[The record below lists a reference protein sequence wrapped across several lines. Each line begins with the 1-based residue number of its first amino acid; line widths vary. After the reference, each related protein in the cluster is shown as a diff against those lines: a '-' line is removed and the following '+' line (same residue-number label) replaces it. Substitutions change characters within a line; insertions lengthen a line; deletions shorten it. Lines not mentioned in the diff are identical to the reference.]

1 MGNYTIA
8 EIVQILIGLFLGIGL
23 LQSGTDKI
31 VDWKGNMS
39 FLTEHFAKY
48 FMRSLVTPMLLVVT
62 VLETVGGI
70 LCLGGVVMALLYQ
83 NFDLILM
90 GMIVIAFNFVA
101 LFAGQRF
108 SKDYAGAAVLVNYFI
123 LTIIGILTYY
133 F

>member
-39 FLTEHFAKY
+39 FLTEHFAKN

-62 VLETVGGI
+62 VLETIGGI
-70 LCLGGVVMALLYQ
+70 LCLGGVAMALLHQ

-101 LFAGQRF
+101 LFAGQRL

>member
-39 FLTEHFAKY
+39 FLTEHFAKS

-70 LCLGGVVMALLYQ
+70 LCLGGVAMALLYQ

-101 LFAGQRF
+101 LFAGQRL
-108 SKDYAGAAVLVNYFI
+108 SQDYAGAAVLVNYFI

>member
-1 MGNYTIA
+1 MGNYTII
-8 EIVQILIGLFLGIGL
+8 EIVQLLIGLFLGIGL

-31 VDWKGNMS
+31 VDWKGNIS
-39 FLTEHFAKY
+39 FLTEHFAQT
-48 FMRSLVTPMLLVVT
+48 FMRSLVTPMLMVVT

-70 LCLGGVVMALLYQ
+70 LCLGGVAMALLYQ
-83 NFDLILM
+83 NFNLILM
-90 GMIVIAFNFVA
+90 GMIVIAFNFIA

-108 SKDYAGAAVLVNYFI
+108 SKDYVGAAVLVNYFI

>member
-39 FLTEHFAKY
+39 FLTEHFAQT

-70 LCLGGVVMALLYQ
+70 LCLGGVAMALLYQ

-101 LFAGQRF
+101 LFAGQRL

>member
-1 MGNYTIA
+1 MGNYTIT

-39 FLTEHFAKY
+39 FLTEHFAKS

-70 LCLGGVVMALLYQ
+70 LCLGGVAMALLYQ

-90 GMIVIAFNFVA
+90 GMIVIAFNFFA

>member
-1 MGNYTIA
+1 MGNYTIT
-8 EIVQILIGLFLGIGL
+8 EMVQMLIGLFLGIGL

-39 FLTEHFAKY
+39 FLTEHFAKN

-101 LFAGQRF
+101 LFAGQRL

>member
-1 MGNYTIA
+1 
-8 EIVQILIGLFLGIGL
+8 
-23 LQSGTDKI
+23 
-31 VDWKGNMS
+31 
-39 FLTEHFAKY
+39 
-48 FMRSLVTPMLLVVT
+48 
-62 VLETVGGI
+62 
-70 LCLGGVVMALLYQ
+70 
-83 NFDLILM
+83 M

>member
-1 MGNYTIA
+1 MGNYTIT
-8 EIVQILIGLFLGIGL
+8 EIVQMLIGLFLGIGL

-39 FLTEHFAKY
+39 FLTEHFAKN

-70 LCLGGVVMALLYQ
+70 LCLGGVAMALLHQ

-101 LFAGQRF
+101 LFAGQRL

>member
-1 MGNYTIA
+1 MGNYTIT
-8 EIVQILIGLFLGIGL
+8 EIVQLLIGLFLGIGL

-39 FLTEHFAKY
+39 FLTEHFAQT
-48 FMRSLVTPMLLVVT
+48 FMRSLVTPMLMVVT

-70 LCLGGVVMALLYQ
+70 LCLGGVAMALLYQ
-83 NFDLILM
+83 NFNLILM
-90 GMIVIAFNFVA
+90 GMIVIAFNFIA
-101 LFAGQRF
+101 LFEGQRF

>member
-1 MGNYTIA
+1 MGDYTIT
-8 EIVQILIGLFLGIGL
+8 EIVQMLIGLFLGIGL

-39 FLTEHFAKY
+39 FLTEHFAKN

-70 LCLGGVVMALLYQ
+70 LCLLYQ
-83 NFDLILM
+83 NFNLILM

-123 LTIIGILTYY
+123 LTIIGILTYSY
-133 F
+133 

>member
-1 MGNYTIA
+1 MGNYTIT
-8 EIVQILIGLFLGIGL
+8 EIVQMLIGLFLGIGL

-39 FLTEHFAKY
+39 FLTEHFAKS
-48 FMRSLVTPMLLVVT
+48 FMRSLVTPMLLAVT

-70 LCLGGVVMALLYQ
+70 LCLGGVAMALLYQ

-133 F
+133 L

>member
-39 FLTEHFAKY
+39 FLTEHFAKN

-70 LCLGGVVMALLYQ
+70 LCLGGVAMALLYQ

-90 GMIVIAFNFVA
+90 GMIVIAFNFVS
-101 LFAGQRF
+101 LFAGQRL

>member
-31 VDWKGNMS
+31 VDWKGYMS
-39 FLTEHFAKY
+39 FLTEHFAKN
-48 FMRSLVTPMLLVVT
+48 FMHSLVTPMLLVVT

-70 LCLGGVVMALLYQ
+70 LCLGGVAMALLYQ

-101 LFAGQRF
+101 LFAGQRL

>member
-1 MGNYTIA
+1 MGDYTIT
-8 EIVQILIGLFLGIGL
+8 EIVQMLIGLFLGIGL

-39 FLTEHFAKY
+39 FLTEHFAKN

-70 LCLGGVVMALLYQ
+70 LCLGGVAMALLYQ

-123 LTIIGILTYY
+123 LTIIGILTYSY
-133 F
+133 

>member
-39 FLTEHFAKY
+39 FLTEHFAKN

-70 LCLGGVVMALLYQ
+70 LCLGGVAMALLYQ

-90 GMIVIAFNFVA
+90 GMIVIAFNSVA